1 VTQRTD
7 RVADRIR
14 VELSELFLREVR
26 DPRVHLASV
35 SRVEVSR
42 DLGHARVWVSIL
54 GEEKDRVEAMEGLER
69 ARGFLRSQLGRRLGL
84 RVTPELRF
92 ELDRGAQHLQ
102 EMSRLLED
110 LHAGETKPD
119 RDDS

>member
-1 VTQRTD
+1 
-7 RVADRIR
+7 
-14 VELSELFLREVR
+14 
-26 DPRVHLASV
+26 
-35 SRVEVSR
+35 
-42 DLGHARVWVSIL
+42 
-54 GEEKDRVEAMEGLER
+54 MEGLER